1 MKKAILMGVPHHN
14 NLGDTAIAIAEKKYI
29 EENFSDYEYY
39 EISEETLELCIET
52 LKKYIDKNDILFL
65 HGGGNLGNEY
75 LYVESARRKAVE
87 QFKDNV
93 ILMFPQTMFFHNTE
107 DGRKELQISRD
118 IYASHRRLLM
128 VAREQVSFE
137 SMKKEFPNNVV
148 IQTPDIVTYLNK
160 TEEGEKRDGA
170 LLILRND
177 CEANINETESSV
189 MDEIVKK
196 YYKNIEYCDTARGEG
211 IKQNEREKKLDN
223 MLARYRK
230 SELVITDRLHGMI
243 FAAITSTPC
252 IAIGN
257 YNHKVKAC
265 AQTLN
270 HLNYIQYIE
279 SINDELEDK
288 INYLKNIDKDV
299 YDTSFANEQFK
310 KMKEII
316 DSYINENK

>member
-39 EISEETLELCIET
+39 EISEETLEQCIEKF
-52 LKKYIDKNDILFL
+52 KKYIDKNDIIFL

-75 LYVESARRKAVE
+75 LYIESARRKTVE

-93 ILMFPQTMFFHNTE
+93 ILMFPQTMFFYDTE

-128 VAREQVSFE
+128 VARENVSFE
-137 SMKKEFPNNVV
+137 SMKKEFQDNIV

-160 TEEGEKRDGA
+160 TEEGEKREGV
-170 LLILRND
+170 LLMLRND
-177 CEANINETESSV
+177 CETNITETERSV
-189 MDEIVKK
+189 MTEIVKK
-196 YYKNIEYCDTARGEG
+196 YYASVEYCDTARGEG

-265 AQTLN
+265 AETLN

-279 SINDELEDK
+279 SIDDELEDK
-288 INYLKNIDKDV
+288 INYLKNIDKDI

-310 KMKEII
+310 RMKAII